1 MRLKYLICTL
11 SICWFSNTRAQQAS
25 QLVPTNNLTVE
36 AYIIQTSDA
45 FDPCSIDKQGGVIG
59 STVGKISTVYI
70 PQGEHIEWGHVPG
83 VICVQRATAISPQLD
98 RAIPD
103 MRVDSVYDGFDL
115 KTGYTGKDVL
125 IGITDWGFDYGHP
138 NFYDTSLQ
146 TLRIAAAWDQF
157 KTSGPNPIGFNY
169 GTEYVTTQALL
180 DVQSDTAGLYDYA
193 YHGSHVA
200 GIAAGS
206 GGGTKY
212 RGVAY
217 ESQFLFVSL
226 RLDDAGAIDAFVWM
240 KQQAD
245 AAQKR
250 LVINMS
256 WGLYYLGA
264 MDGTGLLSEA
274 IDELSKQGVIFIT
287 SAGNNGGETF
297 HIKKTFESDTMHTGI
312 GFYTYT
318 YPLLWGQ
325 SISMWGEPGEM
336 FNVELL
342 VLNNNNDVVYV
353 SPTYRTTNNFN
364 YLDTFLIINTDTIFY
379 NISATNSYEFNDR
392 PTMRLRVRER
402 SSTLKVALRSFA
414 NKGTVHYW
422 NVVELTNDA
431 GNWGGTFESWL
442 PGWENGDDAY
452 SLGDPASTRS
462 VIAVGAHQSEV
473 RLQNGNVVGG
483 RQASFTSKGP
493 TLDGRRKPEI
503 SAPGVNI
510 ASSISSYTTR
520 SFTELTSVDFNGRSY
535 PFARLSGTSMASP
548 AVSGVVALM
557 LQANP
562 NLQYLDVKEILRLT
576 ARLDVNTGE
585 IQDSSDFGWGWG
597 KINAHQAVLLAE
609 SWISKIP
616 VINNSS
622 DIIFPNPANNIVY
635 FGNDE
640 SRLCEVYTIDGKQ
653 VIKSTI
659 SISSGVDVS
668 QLVAGSY
675 IVRFPSSE
683 VAPKKLIVIR

>member
-1 MRLKYLICTL
+1 
-11 SICWFSNTRAQQAS
+11 
-25 QLVPTNNLTVE
+25 
-36 AYIIQTSDA
+36 
-45 FDPCSIDKQGGVIG
+45 
-59 STVGKISTVYI
+59 
-70 PQGEHIEWGHVPG
+70 
-83 VICVQRATAISPQLD
+83 
-98 RAIPD
+98 
-103 MRVDSVYDGFDL
+103 
-115 KTGYTGKDVL
+115 
-125 IGITDWGFDYGHP
+125 
-138 NFYDTSLQ
+138 
-146 TLRIAAAWDQF
+146 
-157 KTSGPNPIGFNY
+157 
-169 GTEYVTTQALL
+169 
-180 DVQSDTAGLYDYA
+180 
-193 YHGSHVA
+193 
-200 GIAAGS
+200 
-206 GGGTKY
+206 
-212 RGVAY
+212 
-217 ESQFLFVSL
+217 
-226 RLDDAGAIDAFVWM
+226 
-240 KQQAD
+240 
-245 AAQKR
+245 
-250 LVINMS
+250 
-256 WGLYYLGA
+256 
-264 MDGTGLLSEA
+264 
-274 IDELSKQGVIFIT
+274 
-287 SAGNNGGETF
+287 
-297 HIKKTFESDTMHTGI
+297 
-312 GFYTYT
+312 
-318 YPLLWGQ
+318 
-325 SISMWGEPGEM
+325 
-336 FNVELL
+336 
-342 VLNNNNDVVYV
+342 
-353 SPTYRTTNNFN
+353 
-364 YLDTFLIINTDTIFY
+364 
-379 NISATNSYEFNDR
+379 
-392 PTMRLRVRER
+392 
-402 SSTLKVALRSFA
+402 VALRSFA

-520 SFTELTSVDFNGRSY
+520 SFTELTSLDFNGRSY

-562 NLQYLDVKEILRLT
+562 NLQYLDIKEILRLT

-585 IQDSSDFGWGWG
+585 IQDSSDLGWGWG
-597 KINAHQAVLLAE
+597 KINAHQAVLFAE

-659 SISSGVDVS
+659 SVSSGVDVS
-668 QLVAGSY
+668 HLVAGSY